1 VIVFFISGHG
11 FGHASRQVEIINA
24 LGAARPDL
32 PIGIRSAVNAELLAR
47 TLRVP
52 YQLWPGDC
60 DSGIV
65 QTSSIAHDDEA
76 TIRDTLGF
84 YATFDER
91 VEREL
96 QLLPRETRLIVGD
109 IPPLAFAVAARRGV
123 ASVAISNFTWDWIYE
138 DYAALR
144 DAPGLLARLRD
155 AYRQATFALQL
166 PMAGGFEVFND
177 VRAIPFVARHATRL
191 RDETRAHFGVPLD
204 KPAALL
210 SFGGYGLP
218 RLRLADLDCLGEW
231 TIITTDRASPGDDPQ
246 PAGVIRLAERDFSD
260 RRFRYED
267 IVSAADVV
275 VTKPGYGIIA
285 ECVAANTAMLYTS
298 RGQFR
303 EYDLLVREF
312 PRYVRSRFISQDD
325 LFAGR
330 WRDSLEALL
339 TQPAP
344 AEVVE
349 TNGADIAAQQ
359 ILLALHYSSSTWR
372 HGGVEDA

>member
-1 VIVFFISGHG
+1 MIVFFISGHG
-11 FGHASRQVEIINA
+11 FGHASRQVEVINA

-32 PIGIRSAVNAELLAR
+32 AIGIRSAVNADLLAR

-52 YQLWPGDC
+52 YQLWPGPC

-65 QTSSIAHDDEA
+65 QTSSIAHDDDA
-76 TIRDTLGF
+76 TIRETLAF

-91 VEREL
+91 VELEAQ
-96 QLLPRETRLIVGD
+96 QLPAETKLIVGD

-123 ASVAISNFTWDWIYE
+123 SSVAIGNFTWDWIYE
-138 DYAALR
+138 EYAPLR
-144 DAPGLLARLRD
+144 NAPGLLARLRD
-155 AYRQATFALQL
+155 AYHSATLALQL
-166 PMAGGFEVFND
+166 PMAGGFEVFGD
-177 VRAIPFVARHATRL
+177 ARPIPFIARHATRG
-191 RDETRAHFGVPLD
+191 RAETRTHFGVPLD

-218 RLRLADLDCLGEW
+218 SLRLADIDCLGDW
-231 TIITTDRASPGDDPQ
+231 TIVTTDRASPGDAPH
-246 PAGVIRLAERDFSD
+246 PAGVIRLAERDFAD

-267 IVSAADVV
+267 IVSAVDVV

-285 ECVAANTAMLYTS
+285 ECVAAQTAMLYTS

-312 PRYVRSRFISQDD
+312 PSFIRSRFIGQDE

-330 WRDSLEALL
+330 WRDALEALL
-339 TQPAP
+339 AQPAP
-344 AEVVE
+344 PQGVD
-349 TNGADIAAQQ
+349 TNGAEVAANRITQ
-359 ILLALHYSSSTWR
+359 LRLSST
-372 HGGVEDA
+372 